1 MHMMLNVSE
10 LETICGNGTARSIN
24 GESHRE
30 VSQVEEGELFTS
42 FNGELHCF

>member
-1 MHMMLNVSE
+1 MSRDCIHNDPGSLY
-10 LETICGNGTARSIN
+10 TARSIN

-42 FNGELHCF
+42 FNGELHYF